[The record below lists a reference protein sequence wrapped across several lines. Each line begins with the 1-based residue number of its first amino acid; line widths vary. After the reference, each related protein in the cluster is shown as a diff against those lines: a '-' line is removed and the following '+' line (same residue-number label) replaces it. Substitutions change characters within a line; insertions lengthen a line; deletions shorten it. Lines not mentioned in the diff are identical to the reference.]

1 MDCLY
6 IRDPKLDNTTMKTKT
21 VKAAKT
27 SAKPKAGPN
36 GKTKNGKVDKSL
48 PIAKIRELYKD
59 EWLAVHLTKVDRYNN
74 PIAGVVVAHAKTDDD
89 LLRKAKAYELL
100 NPKAKP
106 YIFFTGNYIPEGV
119 VVVLTINQ

>member
-1 MDCLY
+1 
-6 IRDPKLDNTTMKTKT
+6 MKTKT
-21 VKAAKT
+21 LKAAKT
-27 SAKPKAGPN
+27 LAKSKAGRN
-36 GKTKNGKVDKSL
+36 GKAKNEKVDESL

-59 EWLAVHLTKVDRYNN
+59 VWLAVHLTKVDRYNN

-89 LLRKAKAYELL
+89 ILRQAKEYELL

-106 YIFFTGNYIPEGV
+106 YIFFAGNYIPEGV